1 MATTSETPCF
11 PPPSPT
17 SPRLAATPRSARPR
31 TPSRLSL
38 SPNKCHVSPSKSRNT
53 PVRSSATSPRKSPT
67 KNHQN
72 VKSVSF
78 TPQRNKQ
85 PPRAWERRPATPFVP
100 RDEKQKIWKRVPLG
114 EIGVDVNRP
123 VGISRRQQEASK
135 DYARVV
141 KKLKIAHNAGQEEEG
156 EDKENVNNAFAV
168 DMKVLNEDGHL
179 KRGAVEND
187 GTPGFV
193 SMRMEDDEIEGSPK
207 KKLRQPMTEQNAYVK
222 AESGQATEGLL
233 HFHEREHDLEHNL
246 DEVGSEQEANSA
258 NEDIKNTLEGAS
270 VIEEDCEPPNQGQ
283 HHLAQG
289 PQEETV
295 KSDLFEAVRDPVE
308 DQRQLATLPVD
319 INMTAHDPVANDAE
333 ASGAASS
340 PEQTATKE
348 EVSGD
353 ELRSSSPPTILAENV
368 TVDELEARE
377 SPTPARTKTI
387 VKAQSHES
395 SEERDMKEGS
405 ATQDALHRR
414 VSDDD
419 TAFLRAFMSRTKAT
433 KAERA
438 AQDQT
443 LHSITQDGTINLD
456 VEQEQTMTRASD
468 GLAPATKLEPV
479 VEEKQ
484 EDTAPSSPL
493 RRSKRA
499 VVTSIPRPQALPN
512 SISLKRANGNEFIFK
527 ANQASS
533 TANAAMAT
541 RSNTKKNKGTALN
554 VPARLEQILAEKAK
568 EQSAEI
574 EPSVEGSTAMLETSN
589 GPASK
594 KRKRDKNDTRGKVRK
609 VLRWN
614 DENLVSYQEADQNA
628 NLDDTEDSSQD
639 GAREEGKENHEP
651 NKHVKVALTLSFG
664 ENVST
669 EEGKT
674 EEQAKKD
681 TEKVR
686 RVRRGIGGS
695 VNGTPAPKTR
705 SQSMMESDGVDV
717 PAEEGP
723 PARVSEA
730 ATATVGALAA
740 EEPSQSA
747 STSAREKAAAA
758 TAMTRKSRM
767 PVASVGSRRAVAS
780 ASVKNSGSSLPARVT
795 AASSRGREKSREGE
809 KTMSSG
815 DKEMEGERGD
825 VLGKRR
831 LRVRS

>member
-1 MATTSETPCF
+1 M
-11 PPPSPT
+11 
-17 SPRLAATPRSARPR
+17 
-31 TPSRLSL
+31 
-38 SPNKCHVSPSKSRNT
+38 
-53 PVRSSATSPRKSPT
+53 
-67 KNHQN
+67 
-72 VKSVSF
+72 
-78 TPQRNKQ
+78 
-85 PPRAWERRPATPFVP
+85 
-100 RDEKQKIWKRVPLG
+100 PLG

-141 KKLKIAHNAGQEEEG
+141 KKLKVAHNVGHEEEG
-156 EDKENVNNAFAV
+156 ENKENVNNAFAV
-168 DMKVLNEDGHL
+168 DMKVPNEDGRL

-187 GTPGFV
+187 GTHGFV

-233 HFHEREHDLEHNL
+233 HFHEREDDLEHTL
-246 DEVGSEQEANSA
+246 DEVGSEQEANSP

-270 VIEEDCEPPNQGQ
+270 VIEEDSEPPNQGQ
-283 HHLAQG
+283 HDLAQG
-289 PQEETV
+289 PQEESV

-319 INMTAHDPVANDAE
+319 IDMTAQDPVANDAE

-340 PEQTATKE
+340 PEQTATNE
-348 EVSGD
+348 EVLGD

-377 SPTPARTKTI
+377 SPTPTRTKTI
-387 VKAQSHES
+387 VKAQSPES

-443 LHSITQDGTINLD
+443 FHSITQDGTTNLD
-456 VEQEQTMTRASD
+456 VEQEPTMTKTSD

-484 EDTAPSSPL
+484 EDAAPSSPL

-512 SISLKRANGNEFIFK
+512 SIQLKRANGNEFIFK

-589 GPASK
+589 GPACK
-594 KRKRDKNDTRGKVRK
+594 KRKRGKNDTGSKVRK

-614 DENLVSYQEADQNA
+614 DEKLVSYQEAEQNV
-628 NLDDTEDSSQD
+628 NLDDIEDSSQERVCD
-639 GAREEGKENHEP
+639 EGKENHEP

-669 EEGKT
+669 EEGKP
-674 EEQAKKD
+674 EEQAKGTAQAKKD

-686 RVRRGIGGS
+686 RVRSGIAGS

-705 SQSMMESDGVDV
+705 SHSMMESDDVDV
-717 PAEEGP
+717 PAEEGT
-723 PARVSEA
+723 PASVSEA
-730 ATATVGALAA
+730 ATAAVSALAP
-740 EEPSQSA
+740 EEPSQSV
-747 STSAREKAAAA
+747 STSARGKAAAA
-758 TAMTRKSRM
+758 AAITRKSRM
-767 PVASVGSRRAVAS
+767 PVPLAGSRRAVAS
-780 ASVKNSGSSLPARVT
+780 ASVKTSGSSLPARVI
-795 AASSRGREKSREGE
+795 AASSGGREKSREGG
-809 KTMSSG
+809 KTVSSG
-815 DKEMEGERGD
+815 DKEKEGEKGD